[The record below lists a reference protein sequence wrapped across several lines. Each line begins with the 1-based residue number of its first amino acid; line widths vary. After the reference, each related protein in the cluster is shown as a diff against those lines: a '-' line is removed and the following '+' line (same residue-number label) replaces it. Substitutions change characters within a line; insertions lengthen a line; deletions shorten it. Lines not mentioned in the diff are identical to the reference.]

1 MKLTEQQK
9 KVLEMPFDT
18 FLSRYMDN
26 SRYFGKLY
34 VTAGWLTHTNPN
46 KGFDLLMRDLV
57 AFSKREWMTEGREI
71 GEKCITALSEAF
83 ERAGISFCMDLSEED
98 AEDNNA
104 EALDESQISIFE
116 TLQEQ
121 FVRLGGDKAE
131 LEIKRPDGFTWIF
144 TVLPPG
150 NEE

>member
-83 ERAGISFCMDLSEED
+83 ERAGISFCMDLSEKD

-121 FVRLGGDKAE
+121 FVRLGGNKAE
-131 LEIKRPDGFTWIF
+131 LEIKRPDGYTWVF
-144 TVLPPG
+144 TVLPPK
-150 NEE
+150 NEL

>member
-18 FLSRYMDN
+18 FLSRYMNN
-26 SRYFGKLY
+26 SRYFNKLFCS
-34 VTAGWLTHTNPN
+34 AGWLTKTNPN

-57 AFSKREWMTEGREI
+57 AFSKREWLDRGCQI
-71 GEKCITALSEAF
+71 GKKCITELSEAF

-131 LEIKRPDGFTWIF
+131 LEIKRPDGYTWVF
-144 TVLPPG
+144 TVLPPKD
-150 NEE
+150 

>member
-34 VTAGWLTHTNPN
+34 VAAGLLTHTNPN
-46 KGFDLLMRDLV
+46 KGYDLLMNSLV
-57 AFSKREWMTEGREI
+57 PFSKREWMTEGREI
-71 GEKCITALSEAF
+71 GKKCITALSDAF
-83 ERAGISFCMDLSEED
+83 KRAGISFCMDLSEKD

-104 EALDESQISIFE
+104 AAIDASQTLIFE

-121 FVRLGGDKAE
+121 FVCLGGDKVE